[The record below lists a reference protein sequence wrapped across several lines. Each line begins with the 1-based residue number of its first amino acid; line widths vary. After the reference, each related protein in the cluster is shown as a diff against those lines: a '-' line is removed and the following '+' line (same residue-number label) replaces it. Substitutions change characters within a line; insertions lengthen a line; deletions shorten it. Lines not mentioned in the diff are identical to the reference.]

1 MKNHHFSFK
10 VIIVVA
16 ASLASVP
23 ASAQKVGDWVLSP
36 WRGSAVEFPGVIM
49 SRSGE
54 EVTIKFDDGDVETR
68 RFSDVRPFDWV
79 VGSRISCRWTDGQW
93 YNAAIR
99 WIADDGFTMQVRY
112 DEDGVIQR
120 TNTGRCRTR

>member
-1 MKNHHFSFK
+1 MKNHSFFARGLL
-10 VIIVVA
+10 VA
-16 ASLASVP
+16 AACLLSAP

-36 WRGSAVEFPGVIM
+36 WRGSSVEFPGVIL
-49 SRSGE
+49 SRSGQ

-68 RFSDVRPFDWV
+68 LASDVRPFDWV

-99 WIADDGFTMQVRY
+99 WIADDGYTMQVRY
-112 DEDGVIQR
+112 DDDGVIQR